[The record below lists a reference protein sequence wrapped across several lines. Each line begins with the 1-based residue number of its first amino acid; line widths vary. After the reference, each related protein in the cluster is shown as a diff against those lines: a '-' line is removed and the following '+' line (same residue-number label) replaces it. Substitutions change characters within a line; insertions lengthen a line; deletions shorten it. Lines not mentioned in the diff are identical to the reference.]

1 MESNR
6 TGRVGFLVHILKR
19 FHLTV
24 VFLCLCVLSAHS
36 YECPDGCVC
45 EDSSVICV
53 GTGEIKLP
61 YEVSSRTQNLTL
73 QGYTL
78 ANLTERAF
86 SPNGTNMEL
95 RALSLRRN
103 DIHVIESCAF
113 CGLLGLQT
121 LDLSLNYL
129 STLSP
134 EAFLDL
140 GDLRNL
146 VINNTLM
153 ASGAAQLPSALST
166 HSLRKLHRLE
176 LAGNGLKTV
185 PLHGFHNLNLTTLIL
200 TNNTLETLD
209 KINISNFVK
218 IKEIR
223 VYLSMN
229 PFRCVCEHKEFYR
242 WVKNSSQCAD
252 ADDLFCQHPDG
263 KNGSRVGNM
272 DCKSTDP
279 NAVSYVFLGI
289 VLALIGVVFLMV
301 LYLNRR
307 GIKKWLNNIREACR
321 DQMEVYHYRYEQDS
335 DPRLANVAV

>member
-1 MESNR
+1 M
-6 TGRVGFLVHILKR
+6 
-19 FHLTV
+19 
-24 VFLCLCVLSAHS
+24 
-36 YECPDGCVC
+36 D
-45 EDSSVICV
+45 
-53 GTGEIKLP
+53 
-61 YEVSSRTQNLTL
+61 
-73 QGYTL
+73 
-78 ANLTERAF
+78 
-86 SPNGTNMEL
+86 L

-113 CGLLGLQT
+113 CGLHGLQT

-129 STLSP
+129 TILSP

-140 GDLRNL
+140 GDLRKL

-153 ASGAAQLPSALST
+153 AAGAAQLPSALCT

-185 PLHGFHNLNLTTLIL
+185 PLHGFDNLNLTTLIL

-242 WVKNSSQCAD
+242 WVKNTSQCAD
-252 ADDLFCQHPDG
+252 SKDLVCVHPDE
-263 KNGSRVGNM
+263 KNGSLVGNL

>member
-6 TGRVGFLVHILKR
+6 TGRVGFLAHTLKR

-53 GTGEIKLP
+53 GIGEIKLP
-61 YEVSSRTQNLTL
+61 LEVSSRTQNLTL

-103 DIHVIESCAF
+103 NIHVIESCAF
-113 CGLLGLQT
+113 CGLHGLQT

-129 STLSP
+129 TILSP
-134 EAFLDL
+134 EAFLGL
-140 GDLRNL
+140 GDLLNL
-146 VINNTLM
+146 FLNNTLM

-166 HSLRKLHRLE
+166 HSLRKLYRLE

-185 PLHGFHNLNLTTLIL
+185 PLHGFGNLDLTTLVL
-200 TNNTLETLD
+200 ANNTLETLD
-209 KINISNFVK
+209 KTNISNFEAFK
-218 IKEIR
+218 KIR
-223 VYLSMN
+223 VYLSTN
-229 PFRCVCEHKEFYR
+229 PFRCECEHKEFYR
-242 WVKNSSQCAD
+242 WLKNSSQCAD
-252 ADDLFCQHPDG
+252 ASGVFCAHPDE
-263 KNGSRVGNM
+263 KKGSLVEKM
-272 DCKSTDP
+272 VCKSSDLD
-279 NAVSYVFLGI
+279 AVSYVFLGI